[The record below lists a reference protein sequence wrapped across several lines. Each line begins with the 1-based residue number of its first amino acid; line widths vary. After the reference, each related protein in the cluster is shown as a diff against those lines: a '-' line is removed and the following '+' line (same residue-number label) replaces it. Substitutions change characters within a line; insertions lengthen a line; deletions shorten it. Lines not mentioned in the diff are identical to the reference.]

1 MDFRYFPAPA
11 KLNLMLHIIGRRED
25 GFHLLQTVFQFLDY
39 CDEIGLRLRAD
50 GRVNRVTDIHAL
62 PAGDDL
68 VVKAATLF
76 ARLIDDFPG
85 VDIDIRKKIPMG
97 GGLGGG
103 SSDAAT
109 VLLVLNSL
117 CGRKLSV
124 DQLAGA
130 GLQLGAD
137 VPLFIRGH
145 ACWAEGVG
153 EKIQPVALPEPWF
166 LVLDPGVHVSTA
178 EVFSHSDLTRSSPL
192 TTIAAFLE
200 GAGRNDCVPVVQKQY
215 PEIASAM
222 QWLDKYSP
230 AKLTGTGACVF
241 AEFATQEQAQQVF
254 EQMPMKYKGFI
265 AKGLNRSPLLDLV

>member
-1 MDFRYFPAPA
+1 
-11 KLNLMLHIIGRRED
+11 MLHIIGRRED
-25 GFHLLQTVFQFLDY
+25 GLHLLQTVFQFLDY
-39 CDEIGLRLRAD
+39 SDEIGFSLRSD
-50 GRVNRVTDIHAL
+50 GLVNRITDI
-62 PAGDDL
+62 PEVPVEDDL
-68 VVKAATLF
+68 VVKAAKLF
-76 ARLIDDFPG
+76 ASYVDDFPG
-85 VDIDIRKKIPMG
+85 VDIDIRKSIPMG

-124 DQLAGA
+124 DQLAEA

-137 VPLFIRGH
+137 VPVFVRGH

-153 EKIQPVALPEPWF
+153 EKIQPVELPESWF

-200 GAGRNDCVPVVQKQY
+200 GAGRNDCVSVVQKQY

-222 QWLDKYSP
+222 HWLDKYSP

-241 AEFATQEQAQQVF
+241 AEFATQERAQEVF
-254 EQMPMKYKGFI
+254 ERMPKGYKGFI